1 MLRLNPSKQYQDAK
15 RLKMKVCWDDM
26 SLKQI
31 KIITCYFKT
40 SLKTLNVIQDK

>member
-1 MLRLNPSKQYQDAK
+1 MLMLNPSKQYQDAK
-15 RLKMKVCWDDM
+15 RLRMKASWNDM

-40 SLKTLNVIQDK
+40 SLKTLKCNTR